1 MSEFRAYSARL
12 NPKHKE
18 MVYDIM
24 EAASWGGNDLTLS
37 AAENIIA
44 ILYINGYLEIP
55 KTECQLGDA
64 SVSSTGGSV

>member
-24 EAASWGGNDLTLS
+24 EAASWRGNDLTLP
-37 AAENIIA
+37 AAENTR
-44 ILYINGYLEIP
+44 
-55 KTECQLGDA
+55 K
-64 SVSSTGGSV
+64 